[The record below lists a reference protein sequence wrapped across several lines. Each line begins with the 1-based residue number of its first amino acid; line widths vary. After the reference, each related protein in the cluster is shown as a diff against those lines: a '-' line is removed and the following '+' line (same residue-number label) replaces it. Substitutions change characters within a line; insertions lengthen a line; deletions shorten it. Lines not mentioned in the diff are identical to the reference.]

1 MHIRGSSIYF
11 TVVGLTSTT
20 GVLAAVQP
28 WGQCGG
34 MGFTG
39 ETACA
44 QGWGCKEFNP
54 YYSQCIEGA
63 SDSTPSIVPSA
74 APAPSN
80 NATSAPVQTA
90 APVETSAAAIPTSA
104 APVPSVNATTPVAI
118 PTTFKTLIASSS
130 SLVAVPEDASTSVVV
145 VSTSVAA
152 PSATPSAG
160 AGNSTGTFANG
171 EDCSLDA
178 VFKAKGKKYIGVAT
192 DKGRLTTGDNAAII
206 KADFGQVTPENRYA
220 SLSSTIPQK

>member
-20 GVLAAVQP
+20 AVLAAVQP
-28 WGQCGG
+28 YGQCGG
-34 MGFTG
+34 QGYTG

-44 QGWGCKEFNP
+44 DGWGCKQWND

-63 SDSTPSIVPSA
+63 SDSAPVPSGDSTT
-74 APAPSN
+74 APA
-80 NATSAPVQTA
+80 QTA
-90 APVETSAAAIPTSA
+90 APIATSAAAIPTSA
-104 APVPSVNATTPVAI
+104 APIPSINATSVAI
-118 PTTFKTLIASSS
+118 PTTFETLIASSS
-130 SLVAVPEDASTSVVV
+130 LVAIPEDVSTSSSVVV

-152 PSATPSAG
+152 PSATPSVG
-160 AGNSTGTFANG
+160 AGSGSTTFANG

-192 DKGRLTTGDNAAII
+192 DQGRLSSGDNAAII
-206 KADFGQVTPENRYA
+206 KADFGQVTPENRQVI
-220 SLSSTIPQK
+220 SLVAHLKCITDS

>member
-63 SDSTPSIVPSA
+63 GNAAPSA
-74 APAPSN
+74 PAQ
-80 NATSAPVQTA
+80 TPV
-90 APVETSAAAIPTSA
+90 PTSA
-104 APVPSVNATTPVAI
+104 APVPSLNATTAIAAI
-118 PTTFKTLIASSS
+118 PTTLATKIASSAK
-130 SLVAVPEDASTSVVV
+130 VQDASSVVV
-145 VSTSVAA
+145 VSTSAAA
-152 PSATPSAG
+152 PTAAADLTH
-160 AGNSTGTFANG
+160 G
-171 EDCSLDA
+171 ESCSLNA
-178 VFKAKGKKYIGVAT
+178 VFKAKGKKYIGVAADQGT
-192 DKGRLTTGDNAAII
+192 LSNANTAAII
-206 KADFGQVTPENRYA
+206 KSDFGQVTPENR
-220 SLSSTIPQK
+220 

>member
-39 ETACA
+39 ETACG

-63 SDSTPSIVPSA
+63 GNAAPSA
-74 APAPSN
+74 PA
-80 NATSAPVQTA
+80 QTA
-90 APVETSAAAIPTSA
+90 VPTSA
-104 APVPSVNATTPVAI
+104 APVPSVNATTAVAA
-118 PTTFKTLIASSS
+118 PTTLATKIVSSAKVADASS
-130 SLVAVPEDASTSVVV
+130 VVI
-145 VSTSVAA
+145 VSTSKAA
-152 PSATPSAG
+152 PTAAADLTH
-160 AGNSTGTFANG
+160 G
-171 EDCSLDA
+171 ESCSLDA
-178 VFKAKGKKYIGVAT
+178 VFKAKGKKYIGVAADQGT
-192 DKGRLTTGDNAAII
+192 LSNANTAAII
-206 KADFGQVTPENRYA
+206 KSDFGQVTPENRYA
-220 SLSSTIPQK
+220 LLPTRLQLR